1 MGERVIT
8 LTPPAPSAILPH
20 MNADFAG
27 QVGIVTGGTR
37 GIGRAITQTLV
48 ARGAKVYIFARDV
61 QAGQALAQMLGP
73 CCIFKQADITDG
85 AQIDTSLENIFK
97 TEGRIDFLVN
107 NAGIT
112 KDNLLLRMKDDEWD
126 AVLNTNLKGA
136 YHCTK
141 SVARWMLKQRSG
153 AIVNITSVVGE
164 IGNAGQ
170 ANYAAAKAG
179 LIGFTK
185 SVARELSSRGIRVNA
200 VAPGF
205 IETDMTAALPEDL
218 KRRYYETIPLG
229 RFGQAEEVAEVVA
242 FLLSGR
248 ASYITGQV
256 LNADG
261 GLVMQ

>member
-1 MGERVIT
+1 
-8 LTPPAPSAILPH
+8 
-20 MNADFAG
+20 MNVLQDFSR

-37 GIGRAITQTLV
+37 GIGKAITEMLV
-48 ARGAKVYIFARDV
+48 ARGAKVYILARDA
-61 QAGQALAQMLGP
+61 QAGQALEQMLGV
-73 CCIFKQADITDG
+73 CCLFRQADITDG
-85 AQIDTSLENIFK
+85 AQIGELIEKIFK

-126 AVLNTNLKGA
+126 AVLTTNLKGA

-153 AIVNITSVVGE
+153 AIVNITSIVGE

-170 ANYAAAKAG
+170 ANYSAAQAG

-185 SVARELSSRGIRVNA
+185 SVARELSSRRIRVNA

-205 IETDMTAALPEDL
+205 IETAMTEALPEDL
-218 KRRYYETIPLG
+218 KKRYRETIPLG
-229 RFGQAEEVAEVVA
+229 RFGKAEEVAEVVA
-242 FLLSGR
+242 FLLSER

-261 GLVMQ
+261 GMVMQ